1 MVLFAVVGVIAG
13 LRRDPL
19 LTCILVGLIA
29 AGLAV
34 IAMNSGN
41 VGTMVRHRDTIV
53 PFVVWLSALGAVD
66 AASRLMRE
74 ANGSD

>member
-1 MVLFAVVGVIAG
+1 MFAG
-13 LRRDPL
+13 L
-19 LTCILVGLIA
+19 IG

-41 VGTMVRHRDTIV
+41 VGTMVRHRDTVV

-66 AASRLMRE
+66 GAARWMRE